1 MAVTNVD
8 LGNVRGP
15 QGEPGATGPQG
26 PQGERGE
33 VGPQG
38 PQGVKGD
45 TGPTGPAGPNQ
56 VTADTTT
63 DITGLLKGA
72 GGKVV
77 QAVAGTDYAA
87 ASAGIKSIG
96 SGADLNDI
104 VMPGIYS
111 TSGVNV
117 LNAPPELSLASRQ
130 TLIEVVYWSGMT
142 YQRIWTDPGNKCYYR
157 TRSGGTW
164 GSWYSSVSASTSIA
178 SGSLLKMNNGNISAA
193 TAGTDY
199 ATADMGIQM
208 LTGTV
213 DFNSITAPGI
223 YKIRATTF
231 TNGPDTTTFPVSGS
245 HTLTV
250 EIGSGAPLRQR
261 ITNGVWTAVRSGGAG
276 AFTPWQTYM
285 SVPSTIT
292 DGSML
297 KKNSDAVVAATA
309 GTDYIKPE
317 YGTWIPKISSY
328 SGTTPTVSYSSRYGD
343 YARYGRLVFIR
354 CGIKA
359 SISNAGTG
367 YALITGLPFATYP
380 VVTNRGNYAV
390 TVGECWG
397 ICSGASSTVGT
408 TSTVYVDLNGIALSS
423 ADGMELRQW
432 KTTSGGGITLSG
444 FYYTTA

>member
-77 QAVAGTDYAA
+77 QAVAGTDYAT

-178 SGSLLKMNNGNISAA
+178 SGSLLKMNGGNISAA

-199 ATADMGIQM
+199 ATADMGIKT

-213 DFNSITAPGI
+213 DFNSIETPGI
-223 YKIRATTF
+223 YKIHATTIVH
-231 TNGPDTTTFPVSGS
+231 GPDTALFPASGT

-250 EIGSGAPLRQR
+250 EIGAAPPVRQR
-261 ITNGVWTAVRSGGAG
+261 LTNGAWTAVRSGGAG
-276 AFTPWQTYM
+276 AFSSWDTYM
-285 SVPSTIT
+285 LVSASVT
-292 DGSML
+292 DGSL
-297 KKNSDAVVAATA
+297 LRRNANTIISATA
-309 GTDYIKPE
+309 GSDYEKVTMGGTATNRYARFASGFQVCWGSRTMTITSSYAFGAIY
-317 YGTWIPKISSY
+317 YGTNSSY
-328 SGTTPTVSYSSRYGD
+328 PITFPVSFSETPAMTVSIGEND
-343 YARYGRLVFIR
+343 FISVTIMDR
-354 CGIKA
+354 A
-359 SISNAGTG
+359 SLTNTG
-367 YALITGLPFATYP
+367 YSGRWCVYSPDVRTETM
-380 VVTNRGNYAV
+380 AV
-390 TVGECWG
+390 T
-397 ICSGASSTVGT
+397 
-408 TSTVYVDLNGIALSS
+408 YIAT
-423 ADGMELRQW
+423 GRW
-432 KTTSGGGITLSG
+432 K
-444 FYYTTA
+444 

>member
-45 TGPTGPAGPNQ
+45 AGPTGPAGPNQ
-56 VTADTTT
+56 VTVDTNT
-63 DITGLLKGA
+63 DITGLLKGS

-178 SGSLLKMNNGNISAA
+178 SGSLLKMNGGNISAA

-199 ATADMGIQM
+199 ATADMGIQT

-223 YKIRATTF
+223 YRIEKGATWR
-231 TNGPDTTTFPVSGS
+231 NGPLEDAYGNFISGS
-245 HTLTV
+245 ECILIVCTV
-250 EIGSGAPLRQR
+250 ESSTYCVSQR
-261 ITNGVWTAVRSGGAG
+261 LINRNVTAYREGDQ
-276 AFTPWQTYM
+276 P
-285 SVPSTIT
+285 
-292 DGSML
+292 
-297 KKNSDAVVAATA
+297 
-309 GTDYIKPE
+309 
-317 YGTWIPKISSY
+317 
-328 SGTTPTVSYSSRYGD
+328 GTTWLVWSVSPSRLGD
-343 YARYGRLVFIR
+343 YVIQR
-354 CGIKA
+354 
-359 SISNAGTG
+359 GTS
-367 YALITGLPFATYP
+367 GLWTYQKW
-380 VVTNRGNYAV
+380 NSGKY
-390 TVGECWG
+390 ECWG
-397 ICSGASSTVGT
+397 KTSEMTLTDVGPWGTLYYDRTPRTYYPTGANFIEIPSVFVTRAAPSGSGLYIIQPANQSTGYIDFYVMSPQSGNI
-408 TSTVYVDLNGIALSS
+408 TVTLDLHVIG
-423 ADGMELRQW
+423 RW
-432 KTTSGGGITLSG
+432 K
-444 FYYTTA
+444 